1 MDQNRKLAQPNGVI
15 EPCVR
20 CRAKGIVVCPT
31 CQGTG
36 DIRNESY
43 VVVDQCHDCNTGLR
57 GFITCPSCLGEKAV
71 EIGQLRRSYR
81 LERQRVRSIP
91 TVWGYE
97 NPIFLSSLTFTATKK
112 KRADQAPSQG

>member
-1 MDQNRKLAQPNGVI
+1 MDQNRKLAQPTGVI

-43 VVVDQCHDCNTGLR
+43 VVVDRCHDCSNDKGVHHLPKLPWQDC
-57 GFITCPSCLGEKAV
+57 G
-71 EIGQLRRSYR
+71 
-81 LERQRVRSIP
+81 
-91 TVWGYE
+91 
-97 NPIFLSSLTFTATKK
+97 
-112 KRADQAPSQG
+112 

>member
-1 MDQNRKLAQPNGVI
+1 MDQNRKLAQPTGVI

-43 VVVDQCHDCNTGLR
+43 VVVDRCHDCSND
-57 GFITCPSCLGEKAV
+57 ISNCLV
-71 EIGQLRRSYR
+71 CQ
-81 LERQRVRSIP
+81 VVWSIP
-91 TVWGYE
+91 LIGYC
-97 NPIFLSSLTFTATKK
+97 
-112 KRADQAPSQG
+112 QGV

>member
-1 MDQNRKLAQPNGVI
+1 MDPEIGTATGVM

-43 VVVDQCHDCNTGLR
+43 VVVDRCHDCNKDPR
-57 GFITCPSCLGEKAV
+57 GFVTCPSCLGKKTV

-81 LERQRVRSIP
+81 LERQRMRSIP
-91 TVWGYE
+91 SVWGYE
-97 NPIFLSSLTFTATKK
+97 NPTFLSHPTSS
-112 KRADQAPSQG
+112 APDVHKGL